1 MLSKKET
8 MKNKVK
14 KALQALLNNIEIFI
28 EFETYQIRIRYLIFK
43 GKVKI
48 SQTMRAD
55 VIPMFLRFIDHRVR
69 LFLMVSNHR
78 PTDAMFAMNRSNLV
92 DNNKIIF

>member
-1 MLSKKET
+1 MLTKKET

-14 KALQALLNNIEIFI
+14 KALQALLNNIAIFI
-28 EFETYQIRIRYLIFK
+28 EFETYQIRYLIFK